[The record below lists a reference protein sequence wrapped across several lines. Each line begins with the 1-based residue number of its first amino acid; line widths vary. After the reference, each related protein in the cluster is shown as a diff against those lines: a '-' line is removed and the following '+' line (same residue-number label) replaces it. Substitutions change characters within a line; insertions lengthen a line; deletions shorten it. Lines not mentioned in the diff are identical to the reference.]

1 MLLDTKRDKYL
12 KGIGEGHRL
21 RSLPSLDFDERYGP

>member
-1 MLLDTKRDKYL
+1 MSVDTKRDKFL
-12 KGIGEGHRL
+12 KRIGERHML